1 MSLRTICDENK
12 CDLQTLLEN
21 HNKLTIHQRNLREL
35 MVKVYKILNGYAL
48 PIMENLSVFRENVP
62 NTILGIFR

>member
-12 CDLQTLLEN
+12 WDLQTLLEN